1 MPTEVIATPRAGQQI
16 ARLDR
21 SHAKAFGEFLDDL
34 AARGCNALGYRLS
47 GPAPVDHMC
56 VKHLRDS
63 LRVVVAFEE
72 PDRAWI
78 LLVGRHDD
86 QDPVLSVYA
95 ELYRLLGVEPPDS
108 AGRDKP
114 PCCDDTTDLPPV
126 LGAAVAEFAERA
138 AKIRR
143 TRRRPASLRICDA
156 AVEQGYGQ
164 ELALFTT
171 RRWLAPQGREVVSHT
186 STAVSRSVTDLCE
199 VDANIP
205 ADMHGSWG
213 MTDAVCRSRG
223 RSRLMRVSP
232 GCSAWCTPRAGTTHP
247 CCSALATCGV
257 SWKRTAGR
265 PFWNHRSGYHRGS
278 RPSRSCCLA
287 ASWPGAGPCVRS
299 RDGRRGATAPAPAR
313 DSRG

>member
-95 ELYRLLGVEPPDS
+95 ELYRLLGS
-108 AGRDKP
+108 N
-114 PCCDDTTDLPPV
+114 
-126 LGAAVAEFAERA
+126 
-138 AKIRR
+138 RR
-143 TRRRPASLRICDA
+143 TARGGISRHAATTPRTCRPSWALPSPSSPSVRQRYAGQGADRRRYGYATLPSSKGTDRSLRSSPPAAGSHRKVVKSSRIRVQQYHVLSQTSARLTPTSLPIC
-156 AVEQGYGQ
+156 
-164 ELALFTT
+164 T
-171 RRWLAPQGREVVSHT
+171 VV
-186 STAVSRSVTDLCE
+186 
-199 VDANIP
+199 
-205 ADMHGSWG
+205 
-213 MTDAVCRSRG
+213 
-223 RSRLMRVSP
+223 
-232 GCSAWCTPRAGTTHP
+232 
-247 CCSALATCGV
+247 
-257 SWKRTAGR
+257 
-265 PFWNHRSGYHRGS
+265 
-278 RPSRSCCLA
+278 
-287 ASWPGAGPCVRS
+287 GA
-299 RDGRRGATAPAPAR
+299 
-313 DSRG
+313 